1 MIPHPGRST
10 RLFALAVGL
19 VLPAVVVGQTPA
31 VTIHAARLLDGRG
44 NALDDALV
52 TVEKG
57 RITRVERAGADVR
70 ATYELKELTLLP
82 GLIDTHAHPVWY
94 FNREGRY
101 HAGRDGET
109 PQNGVAAAEANL
121 LATLLGGVTTIQ
133 SPGSAD
139 DKALRDRIASSELP
153 GPRLLTSLQPLQN
166 ARATPEQF
174 RETVRTRKREGADF
188 IKVFASGSIRDG
200 GNPTLTDEQ
209 LKAICDEAKT
219 VGLRVMVHAHSA
231 ETVKMATLAGC
242 AQVEH
247 GVFVTEE
254 NLKLM
259 AERGTYFDP
268 QVSLVFRNYL
278 ENRARYQGIG
288 NYNAAGFEAMERALP
303 LALRAF
309 QKAIATPGL
318 KVVFGSDAVAGSH
331 GRNAD
336 ELVARVQDGGQSGKD
351 AVVSATSLA
360 AEAIGLGKELGVL
373 APGFAA
379 DLIATEGD
387 PSKDITALRRAAFVM
402 KGGKVYRNL
411 TGATPPGPGALAG
424 KWLGTSGPGVLVALE
439 FAAEGGV
446 RVTAAPGA
454 EPTAARYTAADGGR
468 VTITFADGSRKA
480 YRFLLDDPLLTLD
493 QEGGPRWVFRRAP

>member
-1 MIPHPGRST
+1 MSLHPGRLAS
-10 RLFALAVGL
+10 LFILAACLAV
-19 VLPAVVVGQTPA
+19 PAAAVGQTPA

-44 NALDDALV
+44 NALDNVLV

-57 RITRVERAGADVR
+57 RITKVERAGAD
-70 ATYELKELTLLP
+70 AKAAYELKDLTLLP

-109 PQNGVAAAEANL
+109 PQSGVAAAEANL

-133 SPGSAD
+133 SPGSAE
-139 DKALRDRIASSELP
+139 DKALRDRIAVGELP

-166 ARATPEQF
+166 ARSTPEQF
-174 RETVRTRKREGADF
+174 RETVRTRKQQGADF

-209 LKAICDEAKT
+209 LQAICGEAKAM
-219 VGLRVMVHAHSA
+219 GLRVMIHAHSA
-231 ETVKMATLAGC
+231 ESVKMAALAGC
-242 AQVEH
+242 TQIEH
-247 GVFVTEE
+247 GVFATEE
-254 NLKLM
+254 NLKLL
-259 AERGTYFDP
+259 AERGIYFDP

-278 ENRARYQGIG
+278 ENRAKYQGIG
-288 NYNAAGFEAMERALP
+288 NYNAAGFESMERALP

-309 QKAIATPGL
+309 QKGIATPGL
-318 KVVFGSDAVAGSH
+318 KVIFGSDAVAGAH
-331 GRNAD
+331 GRNVD
-336 ELVARVQDGGQSGKD
+336 ELVSRVQDGGQSGMA

-373 APGFAA
+373 APDFAA

-387 PSKDITALRRAAFVM
+387 PSKDITALRRVAFVM

-411 TGATPPGPGALAG
+411 TGAAAPDPRGLAG
-424 KWLGTSGPGVLVALE
+424 KWLGVSGPAVPVALE

-454 EPTAARYTAADGGR
+454 EPAAAHYTADGGR
-468 VTITFADGSRKA
+468 AAVTYADGRRKV
-480 YRFLLDDPLLTLD
+480 YRFLIDAPLLTLD
-493 QEGGPRWVFRRAP
+493 QEGGPRMIFRRAP